1 MDQGRKNV
9 TGQAARPDSACKNR
23 PKCPA
28 KPLLAMF
35 EAAVVKNQGRMPV
48 LVLPKLRNI
57 GLLRR

>member
-1 MDQGRKNV
+1 
-9 TGQAARPDSACKNR
+9 
-23 PKCPA
+23 
-28 KPLLAMF
+28 MF